1 MNKNHNSIRDNFSNG
16 SVGNFLVD
24 KIEKNSN
31 LSFVTAY
38 FTIYAYEKLKPQLDS
53 VNSLRLLFGEPR
65 FIKSVAATT
74 DTKSYKIEDD
84 ELVIPVENRLQQ
96 KLLAKQCSSWIREK
110 VEIKSMVRPDFLHG
124 KLYHIEKPNG
134 VEDAV
139 TGSSNFTVNGL
150 GLGSRP
156 NIELNLV
163 VNDRRDLADLKEWFD
178 QLWNNEMEGVDVED
192 VKDQVLKYIELL
204 HRENSPEFVYYKTL
218 YHIFNKYLEDTDAS
232 GLSDIK
238 ANLYDSQIWK
248 ELFTFQ
254 QHGVRGA
261 INKIIKFNGCI
272 IADSVGLG
280 KTYEALAVIKYFEML
295 NYRIL
300 VLCPKKL
307 RDNWTV
313 YQAHKN
319 HTLNPF
325 PQDRY
330 SYTVMYHTD
339 LSREKGHTEADN
351 IDLTNFNWG
360 AYDLVVI
367 DESHNFRNNKKGKKD
382 EEGNVIRRSR
392 YERLME
398 DIILGGKKTRVLLL
412 SATPVNN
419 ELKDLRN
426 QLMYITGNTD
436 SAYAGEESL
445 GIESIAELL
454 KQSQVRFTNWA
465 KARIKEEKTT
475 RDLLNEL
482 DSAFF
487 KLLDALTI
495 ARSRKHITKYY
506 EKEMKHIGGFP
517 EHEPVISIYPNID
530 TEDRFFT
537 FDILNQKISEYKL
550 SLFNP
555 SKYVYEEKKNEYG
568 IKTNKQLATEKKEKE
583 DHKANK
589 KTIETEKSSSEANFD
604 QGVREHFL
612 IEMMKVNFLKRLE
625 SSVESFE
632 ISMNRTIKKI
642 KEIEK
647 KIIKFQTE
655 KKIYEEK
662 KSKLLAEKSLYA
674 SENLFYNSA
683 STSEPNPFVPDD
695 DYDLN
700 AAELADDD
708 LIDIEEWEIGSK
720 LKFKLNDLKL
730 TDWLTDLKADKA
742 AIGDLYDKAAIITPI
757 RDAKLKDLKH
767 LISVKVKNPTITKTG
782 NKNRK
787 VLIFTAFSD
796 TAKYLYECLE
806 YWAKDE
812 LKVNIALVT
821 GGSEN
826 KTTFKPK
833 GFLENTEFNH
843 ILTNFS
849 PLSKKRSA
857 QKTMPKD
864 EDGEIDLLI
873 ATDCIS
879 EGQNLQD
886 CDYLVNYDIHWNP
899 VRIIQRF
906 GRIDRIG
913 SINSKVYLVN
923 FWPTKD
929 LDNYIKLKSR
939 VEARMALVDISGT
952 NEDNLLNKEQIQ
964 DLVEDDLKFRDK
976 QLKRL
981 QTEVLDMDE
990 LNEGGVSLSNFS
1002 LDDFRMDLLNFIE
1015 VNQKELEE
1023 APLGLYAIAPC
1034 KIDANL
1040 FNQDAA
1046 EVIKPGVIFCL
1057 RQLGDS
1063 SGNEKVNP
1071 LQPYFLVYV
1080 RIEGTV
1086 RFNFTHP
1093 KQILDIYR
1101 LICTGKSEPIQQLC
1115 DLFNDETNNGLD
1127 MNQYTTL
1134 LNDSIKAI
1142 TNTFR
1147 RKNLGM
1153 LTGSRNATIIPQ
1165 EKQID
1170 GANRFELITWL
1181 VLK

>member
-1 MNKNHNSIRDNFSNG
+1 MKEATIKKNNKSIRDNFSNG
-16 SVGNFLVD
+16 SVGEFLTDNIVKD
-24 KIEKNSN
+24 AN

-38 FTIYAYEKLKPQLDS
+38 FTIYAYEKLKPQLES

-65 FIKSVAATT
+65 FIKNVSSST
-74 DTKSYKIEDD
+74 DAKNYQIEDD
-84 ELVIPVENRLQQ
+84 KLVIPVENRLQQ
-96 KLLAKQCSSWIREK
+96 KLLAKHCANWIHEK

-163 VNDRRDLADLKEWFD
+163 VNDRRDLSDLKEWFD
-178 QLWNNEMEGVDVED
+178 KLWNNKMEDVEVED
-192 VKDQVLKYIELL
+192 VKEQVLKYIELL
-204 HRENSPEFVYYKTL
+204 HRDNSPEFVYYKTL
-218 YHIFNKYLEDTDAS
+218 FHIFEQYLNEADTS
-232 GLSDIK
+232 GLSDLK
-238 ANLYDSQIWK
+238 ANLYDTVIWK
-248 ELFTFQ
+248 TLFTFQ

-261 INKIIKFNGCI
+261 INKILKFNGCI

-295 NYRIL
+295 NYRVL

-307 RDNWTV
+307 KDNWTV
-313 YQAHKN
+313 YQAHKGHN
-319 HTLNPF
+319 LNPF
-325 PQDRY
+325 QQDRF

-351 IDLTNFNWG
+351 IDLSNFNWG

-382 EEGNVIRRSR
+382 EEGNTIRKSR
-392 YERLME
+392 YERLMQ

-426 QLMYITGNTD
+426 QLMYITAEND
-436 SAYAGEESL
+436 NAFAGDDDGKL
-445 GIESIAELL
+445 GIDSINELL
-454 KQSQVRFTNWA
+454 KQSQTKFTNWA
-465 KARIKEEKTT
+465 KARMKEEKTT
-475 RDLLNEL
+475 RDLLNDL

-506 EKEMKHIGGFP
+506 AKEMQRIGGFP
-517 EHEPVISIYPNID
+517 EHEPVDSKYPEID
-530 TEDRFFT
+530 IDHKFLSY
-537 FDILNQKISEYKL
+537 DKLNEKISKYKL
-550 SLFNP
+550 VHFSPSAFVLPEFKSL
-555 SKYVYEEKKNEYG
+555 YEEKV
-568 IKTNKQLATEKKEKE
+568 LKKSGPAAVKMFSQE
-583 DHKANK
+583 
-589 KTIETEKSSSEANFD
+589 
-604 QGVREHFL
+604 QRENYL
-612 IEMMKVNFLKRLE
+612 IGMMKVNFMKRLE
-625 SSVESFE
+625 SSIYSFRE
-632 ISMNRTIKKI
+632 TLQRTINRI
-642 KEIEK
+642 
-647 KIIKFQTE
+647 
-655 KKIYEEK
+655 
-662 KSKLLAEKSLYA
+662 
-674 SENLFYNSA
+674 ENLENRIDRFKKYKD
-683 STSEPNPFVPDD
+683 ENP
-695 DYDLN
+695 
-700 AAELADDD
+700 
-708 LIDIEEWEIGSK
+708 DIEIDDIDMDAIEDDELREALEVGKK
-720 LKFKLNDLKL
+720 LTFKMNHLKL
-730 TDWLTDLKADKA
+730 DEWKA
-742 AIGDLYDKAAIITPI
+742 AMQEDKDQLYELLLRAKDVDVK
-757 RDAKLKDLKH
+757 RDAKLKELKA
-767 LISVKVKNPTITKTG
+767 LIKKKVQNPTITKTG
-782 NKNRK
+782 KENKK
-787 VLIFTAFSD
+787 VLVFTAFAD
-796 TAKYLYECLE
+796 TAKYLYENLE
-806 YWAKDE
+806 QFAKDE
-812 LKVNIALVT
+812 LRVNIALVT

-833 GFLENTEFNH
+833 GFTDNTEYNH
-843 ILTNFS
+843 ILSNFS
-849 PLSKKRSA
+849 PISKKRSA
-857 QKTMPKD
+857 MKNMPNE
-864 EDGEIDLLI
+864 EDGEIDILI

-913 SINSKVYLVN
+913 SINNKVHLVN

-964 DLVEDDLKFRDK
+964 ELVEDDLKFRDK

-981 QTEVLDMDE
+981 QDEVLDMDE

-1015 VNQKELEE
+1015 ANRKELEA
-1023 APLGLYAIAPC
+1023 APLGIYALVAH
-1034 KIDANL
+1034 KLDSTL
-1040 FNQDAA
+1040 FNQDAS
-1046 EVIKPGVIFCL
+1046 EVVKPGVIFCL

-1063 SGNEKVNP
+1063 AGNEKVNP

-1080 RIEGTV
+1080 RNDGTV
-1086 RFNFTHP
+1086 RYNFTHP

-1101 LICTGKSEPIQQLC
+1101 LLCAGKNEPIQQLC
-1115 DLFNDETNNGLD
+1115 DLFNEETNNGQD
-1127 MNQYTTL
+1127 ISEYTAL
-1134 LNDSIKAI
+1134 LHHAINAIKG
-1142 TNTFR
+1142 TFKK
-1147 RKNLGM
+1147 KNLSM
-1153 LTGSRNATIIPQ
+1153 LTGNRNAIIVSQ
-1165 EKQID
+1165 EKQAD
-1170 GANRFELITWL
+1170 GVNKFELITWL
-1181 VLK
+1181 ILK

>member
-1 MNKNHNSIRDNFSNG
+1 MKEATTKKNIKSIRDNFSNG
-16 SVGNFLVD
+16 SVGEFLVD
-24 KIEKNSN
+24 NIENNSN

-38 FTIYAYEKLKPQLDS
+38 FTIYAYEKLKPQLDNI
-53 VNSLRLLFGEPR
+53 NSLRLLFGEPR
-65 FIKSVAATT
+65 FIKSVASST
-74 DTKSYKIEDD
+74 DAKNYKIEDD
-84 ELVIPVENRLQQ
+84 KLVIPVENRLQQ
-96 KLLAKQCSSWIREK
+96 KVLAKQCANWIREK

-124 KLYHIEKPNG
+124 KLYHIEKQNG

-163 VNDRRDLADLKEWFD
+163 VNDRRDLSDLKEWFD
-178 QLWNNEMEGVDVED
+178 KLWNNEMEDVEVED

-204 HRENSPEFVYYKTL
+204 HRDNSPEFVYYKTL
-218 YHIFNKYLEDTDAS
+218 FHIFEQYLNETDAS

-238 ANLYDSQIWK
+238 ANLYDSEIWK
-248 ELFTFQ
+248 TLFTFQ

-261 INKIIKFNGCI
+261 INKILKYNGCI

-300 VLCPKKL
+300 VLTPKKL

-313 YQAHKN
+313 YQAHKG

-325 PQDRY
+325 PKDRF

-339 LSREKGHTEADN
+339 LSREKGFTEADN
-351 IDLTNFNWG
+351 IDLSNFNWG

-382 EEGNVIRRSR
+382 EEGNTIRRSR
-392 YERLME
+392 YERLMQ
-398 DIILGGKKTRVLLL
+398 DIILGGKKTKVLLL

-426 QLMYITGNTD
+426 QLMYITSEND
-436 SAYAGEESL
+436 NAFAGDDEGKL

-454 KQSQVRFTNWA
+454 KQSQLRFTNWA
-465 KARIKEEKTT
+465 KARMKEEKTT
-475 RDLLNEL
+475 RDLLNDL

-506 EKEMKHIGGFP
+506 KSEMERIGGFP
-517 EHEPVISIYPNID
+517 DHEPVHSIYPEID
-530 TEDRFFT
+530 TDYKFLSY
-537 FDILNQKISEYKL
+537 DKLNEKISKYKLVHFTPSSFVLPEYKAL
-550 SLFNP
+550 
-555 SKYVYEEKKNEYG
+555 YEEKV
-568 IKTNKQLATEKKEKE
+568 LKKSGPAAVKMFSQEL
-583 DHKANK
+583 
-589 KTIETEKSSSEANFD
+589 
-604 QGVREHFL
+604 RESYL
-612 IEMMKVNFLKRLE
+612 IGMMKVNFMKRLE
-625 SSVESFE
+625 SSIYSFRE
-632 ISMNRTIKKI
+632 TLQRTINRI
-642 KEIEK
+642 
-647 KIIKFQTE
+647 
-655 KKIYEEK
+655 
-662 KSKLLAEKSLYA
+662 
-674 SENLFYNSA
+674 ENLEKRIDRFQKYKD
-683 STSEPNPFVPDD
+683 ENP
-695 DYDLN
+695 DLEMEDIDID
-700 AAELADDD
+700 AIEDDD
-708 LIDIEEWEIGSK
+708 LREALEVGEK
-720 LKFKLNDLKL
+720 LTFKMNHLKL
-730 TDWLTDLKADKA
+730 DDWKA
-742 AIGDLYDKAAIITPI
+742 AMQEDKDQLYELLLRAKDVDAN
-757 RDAKLKDLKH
+757 RDAKLKELKS
-767 LISVKVKNPTITKTG
+767 LIKKKVNNPSITKTG
-782 NKNRK
+782 TENKK
-787 VLIFTAFSD
+787 VIVFTAFAD
-796 TAKYLYECLE
+796 TAKYLYENLE
-806 YWAKDE
+806 QWAKEE
-812 LKVNIALVT
+812 LRVNIALVT

-833 GFLENTEFNH
+833 GFSESTEFNH

-849 PLSKKRSA
+849 PISKRRSS

-864 EDGEIDLLI
+864 EDGEIDILI

-913 SINSKVYLVN
+913 SINNKVHLVN

-964 DLVEDDLKFRDK
+964 ELVEDDLKFRDK

-981 QTEVLDMDE
+981 QDEVLDMDE

-1015 VNQKELEE
+1015 ANRKELEA
-1023 APLGLYAIAPC
+1023 APLGIYALVPHRL
-1034 KIDANL
+1034 DSTL
-1040 FNQDAA
+1040 FNPDAS
-1046 EVIKPGVIFCL
+1046 EVVKPGVIFCL

-1063 SGNEKVNP
+1063 AGNEKVNP

-1080 RIEGTV
+1080 RNDGTV
-1086 RFNFTHP
+1086 RYNFTHP

-1101 LICTGKSEPIQQLC
+1101 LLCTGKSEPIQELC
-1115 DLFNDETNNGLD
+1115 DLFNEETNNGLD
-1127 MNQYTTL
+1127 TSQYAAL
-1134 LNDSIKAI
+1134 LAESVKAI
-1142 TNTFR
+1142 TGTFKK
-1147 RKNLGM
+1147 KNLGM
-1153 LTGSRNATIIPQ
+1153 LSGSRNATIIPQ
-1165 EKQID
+1165 EKQVD
-1170 GANRFELITWL
+1170 GANKFELITWL

>member
-1 MNKNHNSIRDNFSNG
+1 MKDISMTTYNKSIRDNYTNG
-16 SVGNFLVD
+16 SVGGFLKD
-24 KIEKNSN
+24 NISDNAD

-38 FTIYAYEKLKPQLDS
+38 FTIFAYEKLRPQLD
-53 VNSLRLLFGEPR
+53 NAKSLRLLFGEPK
-65 FIKSVAATT
+65 FIKSVASST
-74 DTKSYKIEDD
+74 DAKIYKIED
-84 ELVIPVENRLQQ
+84 EKLVIPVENRLQQ
-96 KLLAKQCSSWIREK
+96 KIIAQQCCQWIRNK

-124 KLYHIEKPNG
+124 KLYYIEKPNG
-134 VEDAV
+134 EKEAV

-163 VNDRRDLADLKEWFD
+163 VNDKRDLLDLKEWFD
-178 QLWNNEMEGVDVED
+178 QLWNNKMEGVEVED
-192 VKDQVLKYIELL
+192 VKDQVIKYIELL
-204 HRENSPEFVYYKTL
+204 YQENSPEFVYYKTL
-218 YHIFNKYLEDTDAS
+218 YHIFNKYLDESDAS

-300 VLCPKKL
+300 VICPKKL
-307 RDNWTV
+307 RDNWTI

-325 PQDRY
+325 PHDRY

-339 LSREKGHTEADN
+339 LSREKGFTEADN
-351 IDLTNFNWG
+351 IDLSNFNWG

-398 DIILGGKKTRVLLL
+398 DIILGGKRTRVLLL

-426 QLMYITGNTD
+426 QLMYITAESDN
-436 SAYAGEESL
+436 AFAGEDSL
-445 GIESIAELL
+445 GIESISELL
-454 KQSQVRFTNWA
+454 KQSQLRFTNWA

-475 RDLLNEL
+475 KDLLNDL

-506 EKEMKHIGGFP
+506 ENEMKRIGGFP
-517 EHEPVISIYPNID
+517 EHEPVLSIYPNID
-530 TEDRFFT
+530 TQHKFLSYDK
-537 FDILNQKISEYKL
+537 LNEKISRYKL
-550 SLFNP
+550 VHFTP
-555 SKYVYEEKKNEYG
+555 SSFVLPEFKALYEEKVM
-568 IKTNKQLATEKKEKE
+568 KKSGPAAVKMFSQEL
-583 DHKANK
+583 
-589 KTIETEKSSSEANFD
+589 
-604 QGVREHFL
+604 RESYL
-612 IEMMKVNFLKRLE
+612 IGMMKVNFMKRLE
-625 SSVESFE
+625 SSIFSFRE
-632 ISMNRTIKKI
+632 TLQRTINR
-642 KEIEK
+642 IEDLERR
-647 KIIKFQTE
+647 IERFQN
-655 KKIYEEK
+655 
-662 KSKLLAEKSLYA
+662 YA
-674 SENLFYNSA
+674 DENP
-683 STSEPNPFVPDD
+683 E
-695 DYDLN
+695 
-700 AAELADDD
+700 
-708 LIDIEEWEIGSK
+708 IDIEDVDIEAIEDE
-720 LKFKLNDLKL
+720 DLRQALEVGEKL
-730 TDWLTDLKADKA
+730 TFKMNHLRLDDWKA
-742 AIGDLYDKAAIITPI
+742 AMSEDKDQLYELLLRAKDVNVD
-757 RDAKLKDLKH
+757 RDAKLLVLKN
-767 LISVKVKNPTITKTG
+767 LISKKVTNPTINKTG
-782 NKNRK
+782 NENKK
-787 VLIFTAFSD
+787 VLIFTAFAD
-796 TAKYLYECLE
+796 TAKYLYESLNS
-806 YWAKDE
+806 WAKDE

-833 GFLENTEFNH
+833 GFSENTEFNH

-849 PLSKKRSA
+849 PLSKKRAS
-857 QKTMPKD
+857 QKAMPQD
-864 EDGEIDLLI
+864 SDGEIDLLI

-886 CDYLVNYDIHWNP
+886 CDLLVNYDIHWNP

-913 SINSKVYLVN
+913 SINNKVYLVN

-964 DLVEDDLKFRDK
+964 ELVEDELKFRDK

-981 QTEVLDMDE
+981 QNEVLDMDE

-1015 VNQKELEE
+1015 TNRKELEA
-1023 APLGLYAIAPC
+1023 APLGIYAIAPY
-1034 KIDANL
+1034 KIEANL
-1040 FNQDAA
+1040 YNQDAA
-1046 EVIKPGVIFCL
+1046 EVVKPGVIFCL
-1057 RQLGDS
+1057 GQLGDS

-1080 RIEGTV
+1080 RMDGTV
-1086 RFNFTHP
+1086 RYNFTHP

-1101 LICTGKSEPIQQLC
+1101 LICTGRSEPIQQLC
-1115 DLFNDETNNGLD
+1115 DLFNQETNNGAD
-1127 MNQYTTL
+1127 MDQYTFL
-1134 LNDSIKAI
+1134 LQESMKAI
-1142 TNTFR
+1142 SGTFR

-1153 LTGSRNATIIPQ
+1153 LTGSRNATLIPH
-1165 EKQID
+1165 EKQVD
-1170 GANRFELITWL
+1170 GAGKFELITWL

>member
-1 MNKNHNSIRDNFSNG
+1 MKEPKNHNSIRDNFSNG
-16 SVGNFLVD
+16 GVGEFLID
-24 KIEKNSN
+24 KIENNSN

-38 FTIYAYEKLKPQLDS
+38 FTIYAYEKLKPQLDN
-53 VNSLRLLFGEPR
+53 VNSLKLLFGEPR
-65 FIKSVAATT
+65 FIKSVASTT
-74 DTKSYKIEDD
+74 DTKNYIIEDD
-84 ELVIPVENRLQQ
+84 KLVIPVENRLQQ
-96 KLLAKQCSSWIREK
+96 KLLAKQCSDWIKEK

-134 VEDAV
+134 VENAV
-139 TGSSNFTVNGL
+139 TGSSNFTVSGL
-150 GLGSRP
+150 GLGSKP

-163 VNDRRDLADLKEWFD
+163 VTDNRDLADLKEWFD
-178 QLWNNEMEGVDVED
+178 KLWTNEMDGVEVED
-192 VKDQVLKYIELL
+192 VKDQVLKYIDLL
-204 HRENSPEFVYYKTL
+204 HRDNSPEFVYYKTL
-218 YHIFNKYLEDTDAS
+218 YHIFEQYLNEADAS

-238 ANLYDSQIWK
+238 SNLYDSQIWK

-254 QHGVRGA
+254 QHGVRGS
-261 INKIIKFNGCI
+261 INKILKYNGCI

-339 LSREKGHTEADN
+339 LSREKGFTEADN
-351 IDLTNFNWG
+351 IDLLNFNWG

-426 QLMYITGNTD
+426 QLMYITGEND
-436 SAYAGEESL
+436 NAFAGDESL
-445 GIESIAELL
+445 GIESISELL
-454 KQSQVRFTNWA
+454 KQSQIRFTNWA

-475 RDLLNEL
+475 RDLLNDL

-506 EKEMKHIGGFP
+506 EKEMKRIGGFP
-517 EHEPVISIYPNID
+517 EHEPVLSIYPNID
-530 TEDRFFT
+530 TEHKFLSYDK
-537 FDILNQKISEYKL
+537 LNEKISKYKLVHFTPSSFVLPEYKAL
-550 SLFNP
+550 
-555 SKYVYEEKKNEYG
+555 YEAKVMKKSGPAAVKMFSQE
-568 IKTNKQLATEKKEKE
+568 L
-583 DHKANK
+583 
-589 KTIETEKSSSEANFD
+589 
-604 QGVREHFL
+604 RESYL
-612 IEMMKVNFLKRLE
+612 IGMMKVNFMKRLE
-625 SSVESFE
+625 SSIYSFRE
-632 ISMNRTIKKI
+632 TLQRTINRI
-642 KEIEK
+642 
-647 KIIKFQTE
+647 
-655 KKIYEEK
+655 
-662 KSKLLAEKSLYA
+662 
-674 SENLFYNSA
+674 ENLEKRIDRFKNYQD
-683 STSEPNPFVPDD
+683 ENPDI
-695 DYDLN
+695 
-700 AAELADDD
+700 EIDD
-708 LIDIEEWEIGSK
+708 LDVEAIEDDELREAMEVGEK
-720 LKFKLNDLKL
+720 LTFKMNHLKL
-730 TDWLTDLKADKA
+730 DDWKA
-742 AIGDLYDKAAIITPI
+742 AMSEDKDQLYELLLRAKDVSVD
-757 RDAKLKDLKH
+757 RDSKLKDLKK
-767 LISVKVKNPTITKTG
+767 LISNKVKNPTI
-782 NKNRK
+782 NKNGKENRK
-787 VLIFTAFSD
+787 VLIFTAFAD
-796 TAKYLYECLE
+796 TAKYLYECLNS
-806 YWAKDE
+806 WAKEE
-812 LKVNIALVT
+812 LNVNIALVT

-826 KTTFKPK
+826 KTTFKPR
-833 GFLENTEFNH
+833 GFSENTEFNH

-857 QKTMPKD
+857 QKTMPKE

-913 SINSKVYLVN
+913 SINSRVYLIN

-1015 VNQKELEE
+1015 ANRKELEA

-1034 KIDANL
+1034 KIEANL
-1040 FNQDAA
+1040 FSQDAA

-1063 SGNEKVNP
+1063 TGNEKVNP

-1080 RIEGTV
+1080 RNDSTV
-1086 RFNFTHP
+1086 RYNFTHP

-1101 LICTGKSEPIQQLC
+1101 LICTGKPEPIQQLC

-1127 MNQYTTL
+1127 MSQYTL
-1134 LNDSIKAI
+1134 LLSESIKAI

-1153 LTGSRNATIIPQ
+1153 LTGSRSATIIPQ

-1170 GANRFELITWL
+1170 GANKFELITWL

>member
-1 MNKNHNSIRDNFSNG
+1 MKAATIKKNIKSIRDNFSNG
-16 SVGNFLVD
+16 SVGDYLVD
-24 KIEKNSN
+24 HIENNSN

-38 FTIYAYEKLKPQLDS
+38 FTIYAYEKLKPQLDN

-65 FIKSVAATT
+65 FIKSVASST
-74 DTKSYKIEDD
+74 DAKNYQIEDD
-84 ELVIPVENRLQQ
+84 KLVIPVENRLQQ
-96 KLLAKQCSSWIREK
+96 KVLAKQCAKWIREK

-163 VNDRRDLADLKEWFD
+163 VNDRRDLSDLKEWFD
-178 QLWNNEMEGVDVED
+178 KLWNNEMEDVEVED

-204 HRENSPEFVYYKTL
+204 HRDNSPEFVYYKTL
-218 YHIFNKYLEDTDAS
+218 FHIFEQYLNETDAS

-238 ANLYDSQIWK
+238 ANLYDSEIWK
-248 ELFTFQ
+248 TLFTFQ

-261 INKIIKFNGCI
+261 INKILKYNGCI

-300 VLCPKKL
+300 VLTPKKL

-313 YQAHKN
+313 YQAHKG

-325 PQDRY
+325 PKDRF

-339 LSREKGHTEADN
+339 LSREKGFTEADN
-351 IDLTNFNWG
+351 IDLSNFNWG

-382 EEGNVIRRSR
+382 EEGNTIRKSR
-392 YERLME
+392 YERLMN
-398 DIILGGKKTRVLLL
+398 DIILGGKKTKVLLL

-426 QLMYITGNTD
+426 QLMYITAEND
-436 SAYAGEESL
+436 NAFAGDDEGKL
-445 GIESIAELL
+445 GIDSIAELL
-454 KQSQVRFTNWA
+454 KQSQLRFTNWA
-465 KARIKEEKTT
+465 KARMKEERTT
-475 RDLLNEL
+475 RDLLNDL

-487 KLLDALTI
+487 KLLNALTI

-506 EKEMKHIGGFP
+506 KSEMERIGGFP
-517 EHEPVISIYPNID
+517 DHEPVHSIYPEID
-530 TEDRFFT
+530 TEHKFLTYDK
-537 FDILNQKISEYKL
+537 LNEKISKYKLVHFTPSSFVLPEYKAL
-550 SLFNP
+550 
-555 SKYVYEEKKNEYG
+555 YEEKVM
-568 IKTNKQLATEKKEKE
+568 KKSGPAAVKMFSQEL
-583 DHKANK
+583 
-589 KTIETEKSSSEANFD
+589 
-604 QGVREHFL
+604 RESYL
-612 IEMMKVNFLKRLE
+612 IGMMKVNFMKRLE
-625 SSVESFE
+625 SSIYSFRE
-632 ISMNRTIKKI
+632 TLQRTINRIENLEKRIDRFQKYKDENPDLEIEDIDIDALEDDDLREALEVGEKLTFKMNHLRLDEWKAAMQEDKDQLYELLLRAKDVDEKRDAKI
-642 KEIEK
+642 KE
-647 KIIKFQTE
+647 
-655 KKIYEEK
+655 
-662 KSKLLAEKSLYA
+662 
-674 SENLFYNSA
+674 
-683 STSEPNPFVPDD
+683 
-695 DYDLN
+695 
-700 AAELADDD
+700 
-708 LIDIEEWEIGSK
+708 
-720 LKFKLNDLKL
+720 
-730 TDWLTDLKADKA
+730 LKA
-742 AIGDLYDKAAIITPI
+742 
-757 RDAKLKDLKH
+757 
-767 LISVKVKNPTITKTG
+767 LIKKKVFNPTITKTG
-782 NKNRK
+782 TENKK
-787 VLIFTAFSD
+787 VLVFTAFAD
-796 TAKYLYECLE
+796 TAKYLYDNLE
-806 YWAKDE
+806 LWAKEE
-812 LKVNIALVT
+812 LRVNIALVT

-833 GFLENTEFNH
+833 GYSENTEYNH

-849 PLSKKRSA
+849 PISKKRSS
-857 QKTMPKD
+857 QKSMPKD
-864 EDGEIDLLI
+864 EEGEIDILI

-886 CDYLVNYDIHWNP
+886 CDYMVNYDIQWNP

-913 SINSKVYLVN
+913 SINNKVHLVN

-929 LDNYIKLKSR
+929 LDKYIKLKTR

-964 DLVEDDLKFRDK
+964 ELVEDDLKFRDK

-981 QTEVLDMDE
+981 QDEVLDMDE

-1015 VNQKELEE
+1015 ANRKELEA
-1023 APLGLYAIAPC
+1023 APLGIYALVPY
-1034 KIDANL
+1034 KLDSTL
-1040 FNQDAA
+1040 FNQDAS
-1046 EVIKPGVIFCL
+1046 EVVKPGVIFCL

-1080 RIEGTV
+1080 RNDGTV
-1086 RFNFTHP
+1086 RYNFTHP

-1101 LICTGKSEPIQQLC
+1101 LLCTGKNEPIQQLC
-1115 DLFNDETNNGLD
+1115 DLFNEETNNGLD
-1127 MNQYTTL
+1127 TSQYAAL
-1134 LNDSIKAI
+1134 LAESIKAI
-1142 TNTFR
+1142 TGTFKK
-1147 RKNLGM
+1147 KNLGM
-1153 LTGSRNATIIPQ
+1153 LAS
-1165 EKQID
+1165 
-1170 GANRFELITWL
+1170 NRKALLVPNSSQPDSNNKFELITWL
-1181 VLK
+1181 ILK

>member
-1 MNKNHNSIRDNFSNG
+1 MKEATTKKNIKSIRDNFSNG
-16 SVGNFLVD
+16 SVGEFLTDNIVKD
-24 KIEKNSN
+24 SN

-38 FTIYAYEKLKPQLDS
+38 FTIYAYEKLKPQFDN

-65 FIKSVAATT
+65 FIKSVASTT
-74 DTKSYKIEDD
+74 NAKNYQIEDD
-84 ELVIPVENRLQQ
+84 KLVIPVENRLQQ
-96 KLLAKQCSSWIREK
+96 KVLAKQCANWIREK

-163 VNDRRDLADLKEWFD
+163 VNDRRDLSDLKEWFD
-178 QLWNNEMEGVDVED
+178 KLWNNEMDGVEVED

-204 HRENSPEFVYYKTL
+204 HRDNSPEFVYYKTL
-218 YHIFNKYLEDTDAS
+218 FHIFEQYLNETDAS

-238 ANLYDSQIWK
+238 ANLYDSEIWK
-248 ELFTFQ
+248 TLFTFQ

-261 INKIIKFNGCI
+261 INKILKYNGCI

-300 VLCPKKL
+300 VLTPKKL

-313 YQAHKN
+313 YQAHKG

-325 PQDRY
+325 PKDRF

-339 LSREKGHTEADN
+339 LSREKGFTEADN
-351 IDLTNFNWG
+351 IDLSNFNWG

-382 EEGNVIRRSR
+382 EEGNTIRRSR
-392 YERLME
+392 YERLMQ
-398 DIILGGKKTRVLLL
+398 DIILGGKKTKVLLL

-426 QLMYITGNTD
+426 QLMYITAEND
-436 SAYAGEESL
+436 SAFAGDDEGKL

-454 KQSQVRFTNWA
+454 KQSQLRFTNWA
-465 KARIKEEKTT
+465 KARMKEERTT
-475 RDLLNEL
+475 RDLLNDL

-506 EKEMKHIGGFP
+506 KSEMERIGGFP
-517 EHEPVISIYPNID
+517 DHEPVHSIYPEID
-530 TEDRFFT
+530 TEHKFLSYDK
-537 FDILNQKISEYKL
+537 LNEKISKYKLVHFTPSSFVLPEYKAL
-550 SLFNP
+550 
-555 SKYVYEEKKNEYG
+555 YEEKV
-568 IKTNKQLATEKKEKE
+568 LKKSGPAAVKMFSQE
-583 DHKANK
+583 
-589 KTIETEKSSSEANFD
+589 
-604 QGVREHFL
+604 QRESYL
-612 IEMMKVNFLKRLE
+612 IGMMKVNFMKRLE
-625 SSVESFE
+625 SSIYSFRE
-632 ISMNRTIKKI
+632 TLQRTINRIENLEKRIDRFQKY
-642 KEIEK
+642 KDENPDLEIEE
-647 KIIKFQTE
+647 INIDAVE
-655 KKIYEEK
+655 
-662 KSKLLAEKSLYA
+662 
-674 SENLFYNSA
+674 
-683 STSEPNPFVPDD
+683 
-695 DYDLN
+695 
-700 AAELADDD
+700 DDD
-708 LIDIEEWEIGSK
+708 LREALEVGE
-720 LKFKLNDLKL
+720 KL
-730 TDWLTDLKADKA
+730 TFKMNHLRLDDWKA
-742 AIGDLYDKAAIITPI
+742 AMQEDKDQLYELLLRAKDVDAK
-757 RDAKLKDLKH
+757 RDAKLKELKS
-767 LISVKVKNPTITKTG
+767 LIKKKVNNPTITKTG
-782 NKNRK
+782 TENKK
-787 VLIFTAFSD
+787 VIVFTAFAD
-796 TAKYLYECLE
+796 TAKYLYEHLE
-806 YWAKDE
+806 QWAKDE
-812 LKVNIALVT
+812 LSVNIALVT

-833 GFLENTEFNH
+833 GFSENTEFNH

-849 PLSKKRSA
+849 PISKRRSS

-864 EDGEIDLLI
+864 EDGEIDILI

-886 CDYLVNYDIHWNP
+886 CDYLINYDIHWNP

-913 SINSKVYLVN
+913 SINNKVHLVN

-964 DLVEDDLKFRDK
+964 ELVEDDLKFRDK

-981 QTEVLDMDE
+981 QDEVLDMDE

-1015 VNQKELEE
+1015 SNRKELEA
-1023 APLGLYAIAPC
+1023 APLGIYALVPH
-1034 KIDANL
+1034 KLDSTL
-1040 FNQDAA
+1040 FNPDAS
-1046 EVIKPGVIFCL
+1046 EVVKPGVIFCL

-1063 SGNEKVNP
+1063 TGNEKVNP

-1080 RIEGTV
+1080 RNDGTV

-1101 LICTGKSEPIQQLC
+1101 LLCTGKSEPIQELC
-1115 DLFNDETNNGLD
+1115 DLFNEETNHGLD
-1127 MNQYTTL
+1127 TRQYAAL
-1134 LNDSIKAI
+1134 LAESVKAI
-1142 TNTFR
+1142 TGTFKK
-1147 RKNLGM
+1147 KNLGM
-1153 LTGSRNATIIPQ
+1153 LSGSRNATIIPQ

-1170 GANRFELITWL
+1170 GANKFELITWL

>member
-1 MNKNHNSIRDNFSNG
+1 MKESKSKENSKSIRDNFSNG
-16 SVGNFLVD
+16 SVGEFLVD
-24 KIEKNSN
+24 NIESNSN

-38 FTIYAYEKLKPQLDS
+38 FTIYAYDNLKPQLES
-53 VNSLRLLFGEPR
+53 AKSLRLLFGEPR
-65 FIKSVAATT
+65 FIKSVASST
-74 DTKSYKIEDD
+74 DAKNYQIEDD
-84 ELVIPVENRLQQ
+84 KLVIPVENRLQQ
-96 KLLAKQCSSWIREK
+96 KVLAKQCSNWIKEK

-124 KLYHIEKPNG
+124 KLYHIEKQNG
-134 VEDAV
+134 VKEAV

-150 GLGSRP
+150 GLGNRP

-163 VNDRRDLADLKEWFD
+163 VNDKRDLTDLKDWFD
-178 QLWNNEMEGVDVED
+178 KLWNNEMDGVEVED

-204 HRENSPEFVYYKTL
+204 HRDNSPEFVYYKTL
-218 YHIFNKYLEDTDAS
+218 FHIFEQYLKDEDTS

-238 ANLYDSQIWK
+238 ANLYDTEIWK
-248 ELFTFQ
+248 TLFTFQ

-261 INKIIKFNGCI
+261 INKILKYNGCI

-300 VLCPKKL
+300 VLSPKKL

-325 PQDRY
+325 PKDRF

-339 LSREKGHTEADN
+339 LSREKGFTEADN
-351 IDLTNFNWG
+351 IDLSNFNWG

-382 EEGNVIRRSR
+382 EEGNTIRKSR
-392 YERLME
+392 YERLMN
-398 DIILGGKKTRVLLL
+398 DIILGGKKTKVLLL

-426 QLMYITGNTD
+426 QLMYITAEND
-436 SAYAGEESL
+436 NAFAGDEDGKL
-445 GIESIAELL
+445 GIDSIAELL
-454 KQSQVRFTNWA
+454 KQSQLRFTNWA
-465 KARIKEEKTT
+465 KARMKEEKTT
-475 RDLLNEL
+475 RDLLNDL

-506 EKEMKHIGGFP
+506 KKEMERIGGFP
-517 EHEPVISIYPNID
+517 EHEPVLSIYPEID
-530 TEDRFFT
+530 TEHKFLSYDK
-537 FDILNQKISEYKL
+537 LNEKISKYKL
-550 SLFNP
+550 VHFTP
-555 SKYVYEEKKNEYG
+555 SSFVLPEHKSFYEEKVM
-568 IKTNKQLATEKKEKE
+568 KKSGPAAVKMFSQE
-583 DHKANK
+583 
-589 KTIETEKSSSEANFD
+589 
-604 QGVREHFL
+604 QRESYL
-612 IEMMKVNFLKRLE
+612 IGMMKVNFMKRLE
-625 SSVESFE
+625 SSIHSFRE
-632 ISMNRTIKKI
+632 TLQRTIDRIQNLENRIDRFQKYKD
-642 KEIEK
+642 ENPDIEVEDLD
-647 KIIKFQTE
+647 IDAIEDDELREALEVGE
-655 KKIYEEK
+655 KLTFKMNHLKLDEWKAAMQEDKDQLYE
-662 KSKLLAEKSLYA
+662 LHLR
-674 SENLFYNSA
+674 
-683 STSEPNPFVPDD
+683 
-695 DYDLN
+695 
-700 AAELADDD
+700 ADDVD
-708 LIDIEEWEIGSK
+708 VK
-720 LKFKLNDLKL
+720 
-730 TDWLTDLKADKA
+730 
-742 AIGDLYDKAAIITPI
+742 
-757 RDAKLKDLKH
+757 RDAKLKELKA
-767 LISVKVKNPTITKTG
+767 LIKKKVNNPTITKNGTE
-782 NKNRK
+782 NKK
-787 VLIFTAFSD
+787 VLIFTAFAD
-796 TAKYLYECLE
+796 TAKYLYDSLE
-806 YWAKDE
+806 QWAKDD
-812 LKVNIALVT
+812 LRVNIALVT

-833 GFLENTEFNH
+833 GFSENTEFNH

-849 PLSKKRSA
+849 PISKKRSS

-864 EDGEIDLLI
+864 EDGEIDILI

-913 SINSKVYLVN
+913 SINNKVHLVN
-923 FWPTKD
+923 FWPTSD

-964 DLVEDDLKFRDK
+964 ELVEDDLKFRDK

-981 QTEVLDMDE
+981 QDEVLDMDE

-1015 VNQKELEE
+1015 ANRKELET
-1023 APLGLYAIAPC
+1023 APLGIYALVPH
-1034 KIDANL
+1034 KLDSTL
-1040 FNQDAA
+1040 FNQDVS
-1046 EVIKPGVIFCL
+1046 EVVKPGVIFCL

-1063 SGNEKVNP
+1063 IGNEKVNP

-1080 RIEGTV
+1080 CNDGTV
-1086 RFNFTHP
+1086 RYNFTHP

-1101 LICTGKSEPIQQLC
+1101 LLCTGKTEPIQQLC
-1115 DLFNDETNNGLD
+1115 DIFNEETNNGLD
-1127 MNQYTTL
+1127 TTKYAAL
-1134 LNDSIKAI
+1134 LNESVKTI
-1142 TNTFR
+1142 TATFKK
-1147 RKNLGM
+1147 KNLGM
-1153 LTGSRNATIIPQ
+1153 LTGNRNATIIPQ
-1165 EKQID
+1165 EKQLD
-1170 GANRFELITWL
+1170 GTNKFELITWL

>member
-1 MNKNHNSIRDNFSNG
+1 MNKNISSIRDNFSNG
-16 SVGNFLVD
+16 SVGEFLVENID
-24 KIEKNSN
+24 SNSN

-38 FTIYAYEKLKPQLDS
+38 FTIYAYEKIKPQLDNI
-53 VNSLRLLFGEPR
+53 NSLRLLFGEPR
-65 FIKSVAATT
+65 FIKSVASTT
-74 DTKSYKIEDD
+74 DTKSYKIED
-84 ELVIPVENRLQQ
+84 EKLIIPVEKRLQQ
-96 KLLAKQCSSWIREK
+96 KLLAKQCCSWIREK

-150 GLGSRP
+150 GLGARP

-163 VNDRRDLADLKEWFD
+163 VNDRRDLSDLKEWFD
-178 QLWNNEMEGVDVED
+178 QLWNNEMEGVDIED

-218 YHIFNKYLEDTDAS
+218 YHIFNKYLEDTEAS

-300 VLCPKKL
+300 VLCSKKL

-313 YQAHKN
+313 YQAHKS

-325 PQDRY
+325 PHDRF
-330 SYTVMYHTD
+330 SYTIMYHTD

-351 IDLTNFNWG
+351 IDLENFNWG

-382 EEGNVIRRSR
+382 EDGNIVRRSR

-398 DIILGGKKTRVLLL
+398 DIILSGKKTRVLLL

-426 QLMYITGNTD
+426 QLMYITGNID
-436 SAYAGEESL
+436 NAYAGDESL
-445 GIESIAELL
+445 GIESISELM

-465 KARIKEEKTT
+465 KARIKSEKTT
-475 RDLLNEL
+475 KDLLNDL

-506 EKEMKHIGGFP
+506 ESEMKRIGGFP
-517 EHEPVISIYPNID
+517 EHDPVISIYPNID

-550 SLFNP
+550 AIFNP

-568 IKTNKQLATEKKEKE
+568 IKTVAEIKAEKREKE
-583 DHKANK
+583 ENK
-589 KTIETEKSSSEANFD
+589 KRKKKPVVIEKSSSEMNFD

-632 ISMNRTIKKI
+632 ISMNRTIEKI
-642 KEIEK
+642 TLLEK
-647 KIIKFQTE
+647 KIVEFQNIKKEYET
-655 KKIYEEK
+655 KKANFLFKKERGLEEDL
-662 KSKLLAEKSLYA
+662 SYFTTNEGLNAENP
-674 SENLFYNSA
+674 EN
-683 STSEPNPFVPDD
+683 E
-695 DYDLN
+695 YDLN
-700 AAELADDD
+700 AVELAGEDVNE
-708 LIDIEEWEIGSK
+708 IEEWEIGSK
-720 LKFKLNDLKL
+720 LKFKLNDLNLAK
-730 TDWLTDLKADKA
+730 WLTDLKADKA

-757 RDAKLKDLKH
+757 RDAKLKELKK
-767 LISVKVKNPTITKTG
+767 LISEKVKHPTI
-782 NKNRK
+782 NKKGKENKK
-787 VLIFTAFSD
+787 VVIFTAFSD
-796 TAKYLYECLE
+796 TAKYLYDCLE
-806 YWAKDE
+806 LWAKDE

-833 GFLENTEFNH
+833 GYSDHTEFNH

-849 PLSKKRSA
+849 PLSKKRNA

-913 SINSKVYLVN
+913 SINNKVYLVN

-1015 VNQKELEE
+1015 VNRKELES
-1023 APLGLYAIAPC
+1023 APLGLYAVAPC
-1034 KIDANL
+1034 KIEANL

-1057 RQLGDS
+1057 GQIGDS
-1063 SGNEKVNP
+1063 TGNEKVNP

-1080 RIEGTV
+1080 RSDGTV
-1086 RFNFTHP
+1086 RYNFTHP

-1101 LICTGKSEPIQQLC
+1101 LICAGKSEPIQQLC
-1115 DLFNDETNNGLD
+1115 DLFNEETNNGLD
-1127 MNQYTTL
+1127 TSHYAAL
-1134 LNDSIKAI
+1134 LFESINAI
-1142 TNTFR
+1142 TGTFKK
-1147 RKNLGM
+1147 KNLAM
-1153 LTGSRNATIIPQ
+1153 LTGNRNATIIPQ
-1165 EKQID
+1165 ERQLY
-1170 GANRFELITWL
+1170 GANKFELITWL

>member
-1 MNKNHNSIRDNFSNG
+1 MKEKYNHSSIRDNFSYG

-24 KIEKNSN
+24 NIENESN

-38 FTIYAYEKLKPQLDS
+38 FTIYAYEKLKPQLDNI
-53 VNSLRLLFGEPR
+53 NSLRLLFGEPR
-65 FIKSVAATT
+65 FIKNVSSTT
-74 DTKSYKIEDD
+74 EAKSYKIEDD
-84 ELVIPVENRLQQ
+84 QLVIPVENRLQQ
-96 KLLAKQCSSWIREK
+96 KVLAKQCSNWIKEK

-134 VEDAV
+134 VEEAI

-163 VNDRRDLADLKEWFD
+163 VNDRRDLSDLKEWFD
-178 QLWNNEMEGVDVED
+178 KLWNNEMPNVEVED
-192 VKDQVLKYIELL
+192 VREQVLKYIELL
-204 HRENSPEFVYYKTL
+204 YRDNSPEFIYYKTL
-218 YHIFNKYLEDTDAS
+218 FHIFEQYLNETDTS
-232 GLSDIK
+232 GLADIK

-261 INKIIKFNGCI
+261 INKILKYNGCI

-280 KTYEALAVIKYFEML
+280 KTYEALAIIKYFEML

-300 VLCPKKL
+300 VLTPKKL

-325 PQDRY
+325 PQDRF

-339 LSREKGHTEADN
+339 LSREKGFTEADN
-351 IDLTNFNWG
+351 IDLSNFNWG

-382 EEGNVIRRSR
+382 EEGNTIRKSR
-392 YERLME
+392 YERLMQ
-398 DIILGGKKTRVLLL
+398 DIILGGKKTKVLLL

-426 QLMYITGNTD
+426 QLMYITAENDNAFSGVD
-436 SAYAGEESL
+436 EGKL

-454 KQSQVRFTNWA
+454 KQSQLRFTNWA
-465 KARIKEEKTT
+465 KARMKEERTT
-475 RDLLNEL
+475 RDLLNDL

-506 EKEMKHIGGFP
+506 EKEMKRIGGFP
-517 EHEPVISIYPNID
+517 EHEPVHSIYPSID
-530 TEDRFFT
+530 TAGKFLTYDK
-537 FDILNQKISEYKL
+537 LNEKISKYKLVHFSPSSFVLPEYKAL
-550 SLFNP
+550 
-555 SKYVYEEKKNEYG
+555 YEEKV
-568 IKTNKQLATEKKEKE
+568 LKKSGPAAVKMFSQE
-583 DHKANK
+583 
-589 KTIETEKSSSEANFD
+589 
-604 QGVREHFL
+604 QRESYL
-612 IEMMKVNFLKRLE
+612 IGMMKVNFMKRLE
-625 SSVESFE
+625 SSIYSFTE
-632 ISMNRTIKKI
+632 TLQRTINRIENLEKRIERFQKYKGENPDI
-642 KEIEK
+642 EIED
-647 KIIKFQTE
+647 IDIDAIE
-655 KKIYEEK
+655 
-662 KSKLLAEKSLYA
+662 
-674 SENLFYNSA
+674 
-683 STSEPNPFVPDD
+683 
-695 DYDLN
+695 
-700 AAELADDD
+700 DDD
-708 LIDIEEWEIGSK
+708 LREALEVGEK
-720 LKFKLNDLKL
+720 LTFKMNHLKL
-730 TDWLTDLKADKA
+730 DEWKSAMQEDK
-742 AIGDLYDKAAIITPI
+742 DQLYELLLRAKDVDAG
-757 RDAKLKDLKH
+757 RDAKLKELKK
-767 LISVKVKNPTITKTG
+767 LIKQKVTKPTLTKLGTE
-782 NKNRK
+782 NKK
-787 VLIFTAFSD
+787 VVVFTAFAD
-796 TAKYLYECLE
+796 TAKYLYESLHQ
-806 YWAKDE
+806 WIKDE
-812 LKVNIALVT
+812 LNVNVALVT
-821 GGSEN
+821 GGGEN

-833 GFLENTEFNH
+833 GFSDHTEFNH

-849 PLSKKRSA
+849 PISKKRSA
-857 QKTMPKD
+857 TKNMPTDK
-864 EDGEIDLLI
+864 EGEIDILI

-913 SINSKVYLVN
+913 SINNKVFLVN

-952 NEDNLLNKEQIQ
+952 NEDNLLNQEQIKE
-964 DLVEDDLKFRDK
+964 LVEDELKFRDK

-981 QTEVLDMDE
+981 QNEVLDMDE

-1015 VNQKELEE
+1015 ANRKELEA
-1023 APLGLYAIAPC
+1023 APMGLYSVVHC
-1034 KIDANL
+1034 KVESNL
-1040 FNQDAA
+1040 FSQDAV
-1046 EVIKPGVIFCL
+1046 EVIKPGVIYCL
-1057 RQLGDS
+1057 KQTGDS

-1080 RIEGTV
+1080 RTDGTV
-1086 RFNFTHP
+1086 RYIFTHP

-1101 LICTGKSEPIQQLC
+1101 LLCTGKNEPIQELC
-1115 DLFNDETNNGLD
+1115 DLFNEETKNGIE
-1127 MNQYTTL
+1127 MKEYTDLL
-1134 LNDSIKAI
+1134 LNAISAIKDSFK
-1142 TNTFR
+1142 
-1147 RKNLGM
+1147 RKNLSM
-1153 LTGSRNATIIPQ
+1153 LTSSRSASIIPS
-1165 EKQID
+1165 EKQVD
-1170 GANRFELITWL
+1170 GSGKFELITWL
-1181 VLK
+1181 ILK

>member
-1 MNKNHNSIRDNFSNG
+1 MASIIFENQEKIKNKKNMKSIRDNFSNG
-16 SVGNFLVD
+16 SVEDFLVD
-24 KIEKNSN
+24 NISDNSN

-38 FTIYAYEKLKPQLDS
+38 FTIYAYEKLKPQLDN
-53 VNSLRLLFGEPR
+53 VNSLKLLFGEPR
-65 FIKSVAATT
+65 FIKSVASST
-74 DTKSYKIEDD
+74 DAKNYQIEDD
-84 ELVIPVENRLQQ
+84 KLVIPVENRLQQ
-96 KLLAKQCSSWIREK
+96 KVLAKQCSKWIREK

-124 KLYHIEKPNG
+124 KLYHIEIPNG
-134 VEDAV
+134 VEDAI

-163 VNDRRDLADLKEWFD
+163 VNDRRDLSDLKEWFD
-178 QLWNNEMEGVDVED
+178 KLWDNEMEGVEVED

-204 HRENSPEFVYYKTL
+204 HRDNSPEFVYYKTL
-218 YHIFNKYLEDTDAS
+218 FHVFEQYLNENDAS

-238 ANLYDSQIWK
+238 ANLYDSLIWK

-261 INKIIKFNGCI
+261 INKILKFNGCI

-325 PQDRY
+325 QQDRF

-339 LSREKGHTEADN
+339 LSREKGFTEADN
-351 IDLTNFNWG
+351 IDLSNFNWG

-382 EEGNVIRRSR
+382 EEGNVIRKSR
-392 YERLME
+392 YERLMQ
-398 DIILGGKKTRVLLL
+398 DIILGGKKTKVLLL

-426 QLMYITGNTD
+426 QLMYITGEND
-436 SAYAGEESL
+436 NAFAGEDSL
-445 GIESIAELL
+445 GIESISELL
-454 KQSQVRFTNWA
+454 KQSQLRFTNWA

-475 RDLLNEL
+475 RDLLTNL

-506 EKEMKHIGGFP
+506 HKEMERIGGFP
-517 EHEPVISIYPNID
+517 EHEPVHSIYPNID
-530 TEDRFFT
+530 TENKFLSYDK
-537 FDILNQKISEYKL
+537 LNEKIHKYKL
-550 SLFNP
+550 VQYTPSSFILPEFKSL
-555 SKYVYEEKKNEYG
+555 YEEKV
-568 IKTNKQLATEKKEKE
+568 LKKSGPAAVKMFSQEL
-583 DHKANK
+583 
-589 KTIETEKSSSEANFD
+589 
-604 QGVREHFL
+604 RESYL
-612 IEMMKVNFLKRLE
+612 IGMMKVNFMKRLE
-625 SSVESFE
+625 SSIYSFRE
-632 ISMNRTIKKI
+632 TLERTIKRI
-642 KEIEK
+642 
-647 KIIKFQTE
+647 
-655 KKIYEEK
+655 
-662 KSKLLAEKSLYA
+662 
-674 SENLFYNSA
+674 
-683 STSEPNPFVPDD
+683 
-695 DYDLN
+695 
-700 AAELADDD
+700 DD
-708 LIDIEEWEIGSK
+708 LENRINRFQKYKDENQEIDIEEINIDAIEDD
-720 LKFKLNDLKL
+720 DLRQALEVGEKL
-730 TDWLTDLKADKA
+730 TFKMNHLRLDEWKKAMQEDK
-742 AIGDLYDKAAIITPI
+742 DQLYELLLRAKDVDIK
-757 RDAKLKDLKH
+757 RDSKLKDLKK
-767 LISVKVKNPTITKTG
+767 LIENKVNKPTITKTG
-782 NKNRK
+782 IENKK
-787 VLIFTAFSD
+787 VLIFTAFAD
-796 TAKYLYECLE
+796 TAKYLYESLQA
-806 YWAKDE
+806 WAKEE
-812 LKVNIALVT
+812 LNVNIALVT

-833 GFLENTEFNH
+833 GFSENTEFNH

-849 PLSKKRSA
+849 PISKKRSA
-857 QKTMPKD
+857 QKSMPTS
-864 EDGEIDLLI
+864 EDGEIDILI

-913 SINSKVYLVN
+913 SINNKVYLVN

-964 DLVEDDLKFRDK
+964 ELVEDDLKFRDK

-981 QTEVLDMDE
+981 QDEVLDMDE
-990 LNEGGVSLSNFS
+990 LNDGGVSLSNFS

-1015 VNQKELEE
+1015 INRKELED
-1023 APLGLYAIAPC
+1023 APLGIYALVPH
-1034 KIDANL
+1034 KLDATL
-1040 FNQDAA
+1040 FNPDVS
-1046 EVIKPGVIFCL
+1046 EVVKPGTIFCL

-1071 LQPYFLVYV
+1071 LQPFFLVYI
-1080 RIEGTV
+1080 RNDGTV
-1086 RFNFTHP
+1086 RYNFTHP

-1101 LICTGKSEPIQQLC
+1101 LLCTGKSEPIQQLC
-1115 DLFNDETNNGLD
+1115 DLFNEETNNGLD
-1127 MNQYTTL
+1127 TSQYANL
-1134 LNDSIKAI
+1134 LKEAIKTI
-1142 TNTFR
+1142 TDTFR
-1147 RKNLGM
+1147 KKNLGM
-1153 LTGSRNATIIPQ
+1153 LTANRSANLIPQ
-1165 EKQID
+1165 EKLAD
-1170 GANRFELITWL
+1170 NANKFELITWL
-1181 VLK
+1181 ILK

>member
-1 MNKNHNSIRDNFSNG
+1 MKEQKTAKSINGIRDNFSNG
-16 SVGNFLVD
+16 SVGEFLVHN
-24 KIEKNSN
+24 IEKGSN

-38 FTIYAYEKLKPQLDS
+38 FTIYAYEKLKTQLNEVS
-53 VNSLRLLFGEPR
+53 SLRLLFGEPR
-65 FIKSVAATT
+65 FIKSVASST
-74 DTKSYKIEDD
+74 DAKIYKIEDD
-84 ELVIPVENRLQQ
+84 KLVIPVENRLKQKVLAQQ
-96 KLLAKQCSSWIREK
+96 CADWIRNK

-124 KLYHIEKPNG
+124 KLYHIQKPNG

-150 GLGSRP
+150 GLGARP

-178 QLWNNEMEGVDVED
+178 KLWNNEMEGVEVED
-192 VKDQVLKYIELL
+192 VKNQVLKYIELL
-204 HRENSPEFVYYKTL
+204 HRDNSPEFVYYKTL
-218 YHIFNKYLEDTDAS
+218 FHIFGEYLNETDSS

-261 INKIIKFNGCI
+261 VNKILKYNGCI

-319 HTLNPF
+319 HILNPF
-325 PQDRY
+325 PQDRF

-339 LSREKGHTEADN
+339 LSREKGFTEADN
-351 IDLTNFNWG
+351 IDLSNFNWG

-382 EEGNVIRRSR
+382 EEGNTIRKSR
-392 YERLME
+392 YERLMQ
-398 DIILGGKKTRVLLL
+398 DIILGGKKTKVLLL

-426 QLMYITGNTD
+426 QLMYITGEND
-436 SAYAGEESL
+436 NAFAGDDEGKL
-445 GIESIAELL
+445 GIDSIAELL
-454 KQSQVRFTNWA
+454 KQSQLRFTNWA
-465 KARIKEEKTT
+465 KARMKEEKTT
-475 RDLLNEL
+475 RDLLNDL

-506 EKEMKHIGGFP
+506 EKEMKRIGGFP
-517 EHEPVISIYPNID
+517 DHEPVHSIYPEID
-530 TEDRFFT
+530 TEHKFLAYDK
-537 FDILNQKISEYKL
+537 LNEKISKYRLVHFSPSAFVLPEYK
-550 SLFNP
+550 SL
-555 SKYVYEEKKNEYG
+555 YEEKV
-568 IKTNKQLATEKKEKE
+568 LKKSGPAAVKMFSQE
-583 DHKANK
+583 
-589 KTIETEKSSSEANFD
+589 
-604 QGVREHFL
+604 QRESYL
-612 IEMMKVNFLKRLE
+612 IGMMKVNFMKRLE
-625 SSVESFE
+625 SSIHSFRE
-632 ISMNRTIKKI
+632 TLQRTINRIENLEKRIERFQKYKDENPDI
-642 KEIEK
+642 EIEELD
-647 KIIKFQTE
+647 IDAIE
-655 KKIYEEK
+655 
-662 KSKLLAEKSLYA
+662 
-674 SENLFYNSA
+674 
-683 STSEPNPFVPDD
+683 DD
-695 DYDLN
+695 
-700 AAELADDD
+700 ELREA
-708 LIDIEEWEIGSK
+708 LEVGE
-720 LKFKLNDLKL
+720 KL
-730 TDWLTDLKADKA
+730 TFKMNHLRLDEWKA
-742 AIGDLYDKAAIITPI
+742 AMQEDKDQLYELLLRAKDVDAK
-757 RDAKLKDLKH
+757 RDAKLKELKS
-767 LISVKVKNPTITKTG
+767 LIKKKVNSPTITKTEKE
-782 NKNRK
+782 NKK
-787 VLIFTAFSD
+787 VIVFTAFAD
-796 TAKYLYECLE
+796 TAKYLYENLE
-806 YWAKDE
+806 QWTKDE
-812 LKVNIALVT
+812 LRINIALVT

-833 GFLENTEFNH
+833 GFSENTEFNH
-843 ILTNFS
+843 ILSNFS
-849 PLSKKRSA
+849 PVSKKRSSMRN
-857 QKTMPKD
+857 MPKD
-864 EDGEIDLLI
+864 DDGEIDILI

-886 CDYLVNYDIHWNP
+886 CDYLVNFDIHWNP

-929 LDNYIKLKSR
+929 LDKYIKLKSR
-939 VEARMALVDISGT
+939 VESRMALVDISGT

-964 DLVEDDLKFRDK
+964 ELVEDDLKFRDK

-981 QTEVLDMDE
+981 QDEVLDMDE

-1015 VNQKELEE
+1015 ANRKELEA
-1023 APLGLYAIAPC
+1023 APLGIYSLVPH
-1034 KIDANL
+1034 KIDTNL
-1040 FNQDAA
+1040 FNQDAS

-1063 SGNEKVNP
+1063 AGNEKVNP

-1080 RIEGTV
+1080 RSDGTV
-1086 RFNFTHP
+1086 RYNFTHP
-1093 KQILDIYR
+1093 KQILDMYR
-1101 LICTGKSEPIQQLC
+1101 LLCTGKTEPIQELC
-1115 DLFNDETNNGLD
+1115 DLFNEETNNGLD
-1127 MNQYTTL
+1127 TSKYATL
-1134 LNDSIKAI
+1134 LSDATKVISG
-1142 TNTFR
+1142 TFKK
-1147 RKNLGM
+1147 KNLGM
-1153 LTGSRNATIIPQ
+1153 LTGNRNATIVPQ
-1165 EKQID
+1165 EKQLD
-1170 GANRFELITWL
+1170 GDNKFELITWL

>member
-1 MNKNHNSIRDNFSNG
+1 MKEATTKKNTISIRDNFSNG

-38 FTIYAYEKLKPQLDS
+38 FTIYAYEKLKPQLDN

-65 FIKSVAATT
+65 FIKSVASTT

-96 KLLAKQCSSWIREK
+96 KLLAKQCSNWIREK

-218 YHIFNKYLEDTDAS
+218 YHIFNKYLEDTEAS

-339 LSREKGHTEADN
+339 LSREKGYTEADN

-426 QLMYITGNTD
+426 QLMYITGDAD
-436 SAYAGEESL
+436 SAFAGNESL
-445 GIESIAELL
+445 GIESISELL
-454 KQSQVRFTNWA
+454 KQSQLRFTNWA

-475 RDLLNEL
+475 RDLLNDL

-506 EKEMKHIGGFP
+506 EKEMQRIGGFP
-517 EHEPVISIYPNID
+517 EHEPVLSIYPNID
-530 TEDRFFT
+530 TEHKFLSYDK
-537 FDILNQKISEYKL
+537 LNEKISRYKLVHFTPSSFVLPEYK
-550 SLFNP
+550 SL
-555 SKYVYEEKKNEYG
+555 YEDKVMKKSGPAAVKMFSQE
-568 IKTNKQLATEKKEKE
+568 L
-583 DHKANK
+583 
-589 KTIETEKSSSEANFD
+589 
-604 QGVREHFL
+604 RESYL
-612 IEMMKVNFLKRLE
+612 IGMMKVNFMKRLE
-625 SSVESFE
+625 SSIFSFRE
-632 ISMNRTIKKI
+632 TLQRTINRI
-642 KEIEK
+642 
-647 KIIKFQTE
+647 
-655 KKIYEEK
+655 
-662 KSKLLAEKSLYA
+662 
-674 SENLFYNSA
+674 ENLENRIDRFQNYKD
-683 STSEPNPFVPDD
+683 ENPDI
-695 DYDLN
+695 
-700 AAELADDD
+700 ELDNIDIDAIEDDD
-708 LIDIEEWEIGSK
+708 LREALEVGA
-720 LKFKLNDLKL
+720 KL
-730 TDWLTDLKADKA
+730 TFKMNHLRLDDWKA
-742 AIGDLYDKAAIITPI
+742 AMDEDKDQLYELLLRAKDVDAD
-757 RDAKLKDLKH
+757 RDAKLKELKK
-767 LISVKVKNPTITKTG
+767 LISEKVNHPTINKSGKG
-782 NKNRK
+782 NKK
-787 VLIFTAFSD
+787 VIIFTAFAD
-796 TAKYLYECLE
+796 TAKYLYECLNV
-806 YWAKDE
+806 WAKDE

-833 GFLENTEFNH
+833 GFSENTEFNH

-964 DLVEDDLKFRDK
+964 DLVEDDLKFRHK

-1034 KIDANL
+1034 KIEANL

-1080 RIEGTV
+1080 RIDGTV
-1086 RFNFTHP
+1086 RYNFTHP

-1127 MNQYTTL
+1127 MSQYTAL

-1153 LTGSRNATIIPQ
+1153 LTGSRNAMIIPQ

-1170 GANRFELITWL
+1170 GANKFELVTWL
-1181 VLK
+1181 ILK

>member
-1 MNKNHNSIRDNFSNG
+1 MKEATTKKNIKSIRDNFSNG
-16 SVGNFLVD
+16 SVGGFLVD
-24 KIEKNSN
+24 HIENNSN

-38 FTIYAYEKLKPQLDS
+38 FTIYAYEKLKPQLDN

-65 FIKSVAATT
+65 FIKSVASST
-74 DTKSYKIEDD
+74 DAKNYQIEDD
-84 ELVIPVENRLQQ
+84 KLVIPVENRLQQ
-96 KLLAKQCSSWIREK
+96 KVLAKQCANWRREK

-163 VNDRRDLADLKEWFD
+163 VNDRRDLSDLKEWFD
-178 QLWNNEMEGVDVED
+178 KLWNNEMEDVEVED

-204 HRENSPEFVYYKTL
+204 HRDNSPEFVYYKTL
-218 YHIFNKYLEDTDAS
+218 FHIFEQYLNETDAS

-238 ANLYDSQIWK
+238 ANLYDSEIWK
-248 ELFTFQ
+248 TLFTFQ

-261 INKIIKFNGCI
+261 INKILKYNGCI

-300 VLCPKKL
+300 VLTPKKL

-313 YQAHKN
+313 YQAHKG

-325 PQDRY
+325 SKDRF

-351 IDLTNFNWG
+351 IDLSNFNWG

-382 EEGNVIRRSR
+382 EEGNTIRKSR
-392 YERLME
+392 YERLMQ
-398 DIILGGKKTRVLLL
+398 DIILGGKKTKVLLL

-426 QLMYITGNTD
+426 QLMYITAEND
-436 SAYAGEESL
+436 NAFAGDDEGKL
-445 GIESIAELL
+445 GIQSIGELL

-465 KARIKEEKTT
+465 KARMKEEKTT
-475 RDLLNEL
+475 RDLLNDL

-506 EKEMKHIGGFP
+506 KTEMASIGGFP
-517 EHEPVISIYPNID
+517 EHQPVQSIYPVID

-537 FDILNQKISEYKL
+537 FDSLNKKIEEYQL
-550 SLFNP
+550 AIFNP
-555 SKYVYEEKKNEYG
+555 SKYVIENRKNSYG
-568 IKTNKQLATEKKEKE
+568 IKTKLEIEREKREKE
-583 DHKANK
+583 ERK
-589 KTIETEKSSSEANFD
+589 KKKSDADSSNTDTNFD

-625 SSVESFE
+625 SSIESFE
-632 ISMNRTIKKI
+632 ISMKRTIDKI
-642 KEIEK
+642 EALEIKIQEFLIKQNVAKLMDTEVEIDAYDGADEK
-647 KIIKFQTE
+647 
-655 KKIYEEK
+655 
-662 KSKLLAEKSLYA
+662 
-674 SENLFYNSA
+674 
-683 STSEPNPFVPDD
+683 D
-695 DYDLN
+695 
-700 AAELADDD
+700 ELD
-708 LIDIEEWEIGSK
+708 EWEIGTK
-720 LKFKLNDLKL
+720 LKFKLNDIDTKF
-730 TDWLTDLKADKA
+730 WLEDLKSDKKA
-742 AIGDLYDKAAIITPI
+742 LGDLYDKAAVITPE
-757 RDAKLKDLKH
+757 RDAKLKDLKD
-767 LISVKVKNPTITKTG
+767 LIKRKVQNPTTTKTG
-782 NKNRK
+782 TENRK
-787 VLIFTAFSD
+787 VLVFTAFAD
-796 TAKYLYECLE
+796 TAKYLYENLE
-806 YWAKDE
+806 QWAKDE
-812 LKVNIALVT
+812 LRVNIALVT

-833 GFLENTEFNH
+833 GYSENTEYNH

-849 PLSKKRSA
+849 PISKKRSS

-864 EDGEIDLLI
+864 EDGEIDILI

-886 CDYLVNYDIHWNP
+886 CDFLVNYDIHWNP

-913 SINSKVYLVN
+913 SINNKVYLVN

-929 LDNYIKLKSR
+929 LDKYIKLKSR

-964 DLVEDDLKFRDK
+964 ELVEDDLKFRDK

-981 QTEVLDMDE
+981 QDEVLDMDE

-1015 VNQKELEE
+1015 ANRKELEA
-1023 APLGLYAIAPC
+1023 APLGIYALVPH
-1034 KIDANL
+1034 KLDSTL
-1040 FNQDAA
+1040 FNQDAS
-1046 EVIKPGVIFCL
+1046 EVVKPGVIFCL

-1080 RIEGTV
+1080 RNDGTV
-1086 RFNFTHP
+1086 RYNFTHP

-1101 LICTGKSEPIQQLC
+1101 LLCTGKNEPIQQLC
-1115 DLFNDETNNGLD
+1115 DLFNEETNNGLD
-1127 MNQYTTL
+1127 TSQYAAL
-1134 LNDSIKAI
+1134 LAESIKAI
-1142 TNTFR
+1142 TGTFKK
-1147 RKNLGM
+1147 KNLGM
-1153 LTGSRNATIIPQ
+1153 LTGNRGATLIS
-1165 EKQID
+1165 EKEQP
-1170 GANRFELITWL
+1170 NQSQKFELITWL
-1181 VLK
+1181 ILK

>member
-1 MNKNHNSIRDNFSNG
+1 MKEPVITKSVISIRDNFSNG
-16 SVGNFLVD
+16 SVGDFLVD
-24 KIEKNSN
+24 NIVNNSN

-38 FTIYAYEKLKPQLDS
+38 FTIYAYEKLKPQLDN

-65 FIKSVAATT
+65 FIKSVASSTEA
-74 DTKSYKIEDD
+74 KNYKIEDD
-84 ELVIPVENRLQQ
+84 KLVIPVENRLQQ
-96 KLLAKQCSSWIREK
+96 KVIAKQCSNWIREK

-134 VEDAV
+134 VEEAI

-150 GLGSRP
+150 GLGAHP

-163 VNDRRDLADLKEWFD
+163 VNDRRDLTDLKEWFD
-178 QLWNNEMEGVDVED
+178 KLWNNEMEDVEVED
-192 VKDQVLKYIELL
+192 VKEQVLKYIELL
-204 HRENSPEFVYYKTL
+204 HRDNSPEFVYYKTL
-218 YHIFNKYLEDTDAS
+218 FHIFEQYLNETDTS
-232 GLSDIK
+232 GLYDIK
-238 ANLYDSQIWK
+238 ANLYDSEIWK
-248 ELFTFQ
+248 TLFTFQ

-261 INKIIKFNGCI
+261 INKILKYNGCI

-300 VLCPKKL
+300 VLTPKKL
-307 RDNWTV
+307 RDNWTI
-313 YQAHKN
+313 YQAHKG

-325 PQDRY
+325 PKDRF

-339 LSREKGHTEADN
+339 LSREIGFTEADN
-351 IDLTNFNWG
+351 IDLSNFNWG

-382 EEGNVIRRSR
+382 EEGNTIRKSR
-392 YERLME
+392 YERLMQ
-398 DIILGGKKTRVLLL
+398 DIILGGKKTKVLLL

-426 QLMYITGNTD
+426 QLMYITAEND
-436 SAYAGEESL
+436 NAFAGDDDGRL

-465 KARIKEEKTT
+465 KARMKEERTT
-475 RDLLNEL
+475 RDLLNNL

-506 EKEMKHIGGFP
+506 KSEMERIGGFP
-517 EHEPVISIYPNID
+517 EHEPVLSIYPEID
-530 TEDRFFT
+530 TAHKFLSYDK
-537 FDILNQKISEYKL
+537 LNEKISKYKL
-550 SLFNP
+550 VHFTP
-555 SKYVYEEKKNEYG
+555 SSFVLPE
-568 IKTNKQLATEKKEKE
+568 
-583 DHKANK
+583 HKALYEDKVMK
-589 KTIETEKSSSEANFD
+589 KSGPSAVKMFSQEL
-604 QGVREHFL
+604 RESYL
-612 IEMMKVNFLKRLE
+612 IGMMKVNFMKRLE
-625 SSVESFE
+625 SSIYSFRE
-632 ISMNRTIKKI
+632 TLQRTINRI
-642 KEIEK
+642 
-647 KIIKFQTE
+647 
-655 KKIYEEK
+655 
-662 KSKLLAEKSLYA
+662 
-674 SENLFYNSA
+674 ENLEKRIDRFQKYKDD
-683 STSEPNPFVPDD
+683 NPDLEMEEVEIDAIEDD
-695 DYDLN
+695 
-700 AAELADDD
+700 ELREAF
-708 LIDIEEWEIGSK
+708 EVGE
-720 LKFKLNDLKL
+720 KL
-730 TDWLTDLKADKA
+730 TFKMSHLQLKEWRAAMQEDK
-742 AIGDLYDKAAIITPI
+742 DQLYELLLRAKDVEPI
-757 RDAKLKDLKH
+757 RDAKLKVLKS
-767 LISVKVKNPTITKTG
+767 LIKKKVQNPTITKTG
-782 NKNRK
+782 TENKK
-787 VLIFTAFSD
+787 VIVFTAFAD
-796 TAKYLYECLE
+796 TAKYLYEHLE
-806 YWAKDE
+806 QWAKEE
-812 LKVNIALVT
+812 LRVNIAMVT
-821 GGSEN
+821 GGNEN

-833 GFLENTEFNH
+833 GFSENTEFNH

-849 PLSKKRSA
+849 PISKKRSS

-864 EDGEIDLLI
+864 SDGEIDILI

-913 SINSKVYLVN
+913 SINQKVHLVN

-952 NEDNLLNKEQIQ
+952 NEDNILNTEQIRE
-964 DLVEDDLKFRDK
+964 LIEDDLKFRDK

-981 QTEVLDMDE
+981 QEEVLDMDE

-1015 VNQKELEE
+1015 ANRKQLET
-1023 APLGLYAIAPC
+1023 APLGIYALVPHTVEAS
-1034 KIDANL
+1034 L
-1040 FNQDAA
+1040 FNPDATD
-1046 EVIKPGVIFCL
+1046 VVKPGVIFCL

-1063 SGNEKVNP
+1063 AGNEKVNP

-1080 RIEGTV
+1080 RNDGTV
-1086 RFNFTHP
+1086 RYNFTHP

-1101 LICTGKSEPIQQLC
+1101 LLCTGKSEPIQELC
-1115 DLFNDETNNGLD
+1115 DLFNEETNNGL
-1127 MNQYTTL
+1127 NTSQYAAL
-1134 LNDSIKAI
+1134 LAEAVKEI
-1142 TNTFR
+1142 TSTFKK
-1147 RKNLGM
+1147 KNLGM
-1153 LTGSRNATIIPQ
+1153 LSGSRSATIIPQ

-1170 GANRFELITWL
+1170 RANQFELITWL
-1181 VLK
+1181 LLK

>member
-1 MNKNHNSIRDNFSNG
+1 MIEIKPTKNIKSIRDNFSNG
-16 SVGNFLVD
+16 SVGEFL
-24 KIEKNSN
+24 IENIKNDTN

-53 VNSLRLLFGEPR
+53 VKSLRLLFGEPK
-65 FIKSVAATT
+65 FIKSVASST
-74 DTKSYKIEDD
+74 DAKNYQIEDNN
-84 ELVIPVENRLQQ
+84 LVIPVENRLQQ
-96 KLLAKQCSSWIREK
+96 KVLAKQCANWIREK

-134 VEDAV
+134 VEDAI

-150 GLGSRP
+150 GLGTRP

-178 QLWNNEMEGVDVED
+178 KLWSNEMEGVEVED

-204 HRENSPEFVYYKTL
+204 HRDNSPEFVYYKTL
-218 YHIFNKYLEDTDAS
+218 FHIFEQYLKDEDIS

-238 ANLYDSQIWK
+238 ANLYDSEIWK
-248 ELFTFQ
+248 TLFTFQ

-261 INKIIKFNGCI
+261 INKILKYNGCI

-300 VLCPKKL
+300 VLTPKKL

-313 YQAHKN
+313 YQAHKG

-325 PQDRY
+325 PKDRF

-339 LSREKGHTEADN
+339 LSREKGFTEADN
-351 IDLTNFNWG
+351 IDLSNFNWG

-382 EEGNVIRRSR
+382 EEGNTIRKSR
-392 YERLME
+392 YERLMQ
-398 DIILGGKKTRVLLL
+398 DIIIGGKKTKVLLL

-426 QLMYITGNTD
+426 QLMYITAEND
-436 SAYAGEESL
+436 NAFAGEDEGKL
-445 GIESIAELL
+445 GIESISELL
-454 KQSQVRFTNWA
+454 KQSQLRFTNWA
-465 KARIKEEKTT
+465 KARMKEEKTT
-475 RDLLNEL
+475 RDLLNDL

-506 EKEMKHIGGFP
+506 KTEMERIGGFP
-517 EHEPVISIYPNID
+517 EHQPVHSIYPEID
-530 TEDRFFT
+530 TEHKFLPYDK
-537 FDILNQKISEYKL
+537 LNEKISKYKLVHFTPSSFVLPEYKAL
-550 SLFNP
+550 
-555 SKYVYEEKKNEYG
+555 YEEKVM
-568 IKTNKQLATEKKEKE
+568 KKSGSAAVKMFSQEL
-583 DHKANK
+583 
-589 KTIETEKSSSEANFD
+589 
-604 QGVREHFL
+604 RESYL
-612 IEMMKVNFLKRLE
+612 IGMMKVNFMKRLE
-625 SSVESFE
+625 SSIYSFRE
-632 ISMNRTIKKI
+632 TLERTINRIENLESRINRFQKYKDENP
-642 KEIEK
+642 EIEV
-647 KIIKFQTE
+647 
-655 KKIYEEK
+655 EE
-662 KSKLLAEKSLYA
+662 
-674 SENLFYNSA
+674 
-683 STSEPNPFVPDD
+683 
-695 DYDLN
+695 
-700 AAELADDD
+700 
-708 LIDIEEWEIGSK
+708 IDIDAIEDDELREALEVGE
-720 LKFKLNDLKL
+720 KL
-730 TDWLTDLKADKA
+730 TFKMNHLRLDDWKA
-742 AIGDLYDKAAIITPI
+742 AMQDDKDQLYELLLRAKDVDAK
-757 RDAKLKDLKH
+757 RDAKLKELKN
-767 LISVKVKNPTITKTG
+767 LIKHKVQNPTITKTG
-782 NKNRK
+782 TENKK
-787 VLIFTAFSD
+787 VIVFTAFAD
-796 TAKYLYECLE
+796 TAKYLYDNLE
-806 YWAKDE
+806 QWAKEE
-812 LKVNIALVT
+812 LSVNIALVT
-821 GGSEN
+821 GGNEN

-833 GFLENTEFNH
+833 GYSENSEYNH

-849 PLSKKRSA
+849 PISKKRSS
-857 QKTMPKD
+857 QKTMPSD
-864 EDGEIDLLI
+864 EDGEIDILI

-913 SINSKVYLVN
+913 SINSKVHLVN

-964 DLVEDDLKFRDK
+964 ELVEDDLKFRDK

-981 QTEVLDMDE
+981 QDEVLDMDE

-1015 VNQKELEE
+1015 ANRKELES
-1023 APLGLYAIAPC
+1023 APLGIYALISH
-1034 KIDANL
+1034 KLESTL
-1040 FNQDAA
+1040 FNPDAS
-1046 EVIKPGVIFCL
+1046 EVVKPGVIFCL
-1057 RQLGDS
+1057 RQIGDS
-1063 SGNEKVNP
+1063 AGNEKVNT
-1071 LQPYFLVYV
+1071 LQPYFLIYI
-1080 RIEGTV
+1080 RNDGTV
-1086 RFNFTHP
+1086 RYNFTHP

-1101 LICTGKSEPIQQLC
+1101 LLCTGKDEPIQQLC
-1115 DLFNDETNNGLD
+1115 DLFNHETNNGLD
-1127 MNQYTTL
+1127 TSQYATL
-1134 LNDSIKAI
+1134 LSEAIKSIS
-1142 TNTFR
+1142 NTFKK
-1147 RKNLGM
+1147 KNLGM
-1153 LTGSRNATIIPQ
+1153 LSGSRNATIVPQ

-1170 GANRFELITWL
+1170 GANKFELITWL
-1181 VLK
+1181 ILK